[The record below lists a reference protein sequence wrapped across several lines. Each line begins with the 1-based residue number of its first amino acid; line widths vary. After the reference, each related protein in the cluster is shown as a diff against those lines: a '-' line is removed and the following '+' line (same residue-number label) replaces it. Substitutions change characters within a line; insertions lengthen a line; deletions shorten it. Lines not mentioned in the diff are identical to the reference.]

1 MMTQT
6 NPNFSLLMLV
16 KPPQLT
22 GCSNLDL
29 SYRIFINFSVQT
41 EHKLFKTIGNINFQP
56 LKAKCNAWKILPV
69 HLTAKQNLWY
79 LSKHVFV
86 S

>member
-1 MMTQT
+1 M
-6 NPNFSLLMLV
+6 

-22 GCSNLDL
+22 SCSNLEL
-29 SYRIFINFSVQT
+29 SHRIFINFSIHP

-56 LKAKCNAWKILPV
+56 LKAKHNTWKVLPV
-69 HLTAKQNLWY
+69 PLTAKQNLWY

>member
-1 MMTQT
+1 M
-6 NPNFSLLMLV
+6 
-16 KPPQLT
+16 KPPQLR
-22 GCSNLDL
+22 GCSNLEL
-29 SYRIFINFSVQT
+29 NYHIFINFSVHT
-41 EHKLFKTIGNINFQP
+41 EHKLFKTTGNINFQP
-56 LKAKCNAWKILPV
+56 VKAKHNAWKILPV